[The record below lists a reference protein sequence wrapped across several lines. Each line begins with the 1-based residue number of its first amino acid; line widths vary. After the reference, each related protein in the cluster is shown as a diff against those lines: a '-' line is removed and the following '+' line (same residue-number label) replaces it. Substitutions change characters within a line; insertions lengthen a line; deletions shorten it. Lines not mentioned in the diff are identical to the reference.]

1 MCPPVQ
7 NRVLT
12 RGSSPSDRALN
23 VNRLLRA
30 LPAAELQALEAHLEP
45 VEFPLRR
52 VVWEANT
59 PIREVVF
66 PHDCVVSLITVMSD
80 GEGVESATVGWEGVA
95 GLPLAMGASTTTSR
109 AVVQVPGRGSR
120 MSAKAFREVLASSS
134 TFRELVYRLNQAIY
148 EQTAQS
154 AACNRLHSVEQRC
167 ARWLLMT
174 AERARSDDFPLT
186 QEFLA
191 NMLGVRRAGV
201 TVVAGE
207 LQRAGLI
214 RYRRGHVEIL
224 DHGGLEAV
232 SCECYLTVR
241 RRYDELW
248 AQRPH

>member
-1 MCPPVQ
+1 M
-7 NRVLT
+7 T
-12 RGSSPSDRALN
+12 D
-23 VNRLLRA
+23 NRLLRA
-30 LPAAELQALEAHLEP
+30 LPDAELRALQQHLEP
-45 VEFPLRR
+45 MEFPLRH
-52 VVWEANT
+52 VVWEAHT

-95 GLPLAMGASTTTSR
+95 GLPLAMGASSTASR
-109 AVVQVPGRGSR
+109 AVVQVPGRGAR
-120 MSAKAFREVLASSS
+120 MSATV
-134 TFRELVYRLNQAIY
+134 FRELVGSSATFRDHVYRLNQAIY

-174 AERARSDDFPLT
+174 AERARSDSFPLT

-191 NMLGVRRAGV
+191 TMLGVRRAGV

-207 LQRAGLI
+207 LQRTGLI

-224 DHGGLEAV
+224 DHAGLEAV
-232 SCECYLTVR
+232 SCECYRTVR
-241 RRYDELW
+241 SRYDELW
-248 AQRPH
+248 SMRPN